1 MKVIGMIPARMG
13 SSRFPG
19 KPLEKILGIPMV
31 EHVYKRSQMSP
42 ILDGLFVVT
51 PDTEIKETVE
61 RFGGEAIMTSPLHD
75 RCTDRIAEA
84 MQEIEADIIVNIQGD
99 EPMLYPEIID
109 LSARPLIEDKSI
121 LCSNPIVKI
130 RSMETFNDRNQ
141 IKVVCNQQGFILF
154 MSREPIPTMVRM
166 GKNIPMYKQVCIM
179 PFRKDF
185 LITYN
190 QLPQTPLEKAESVD
204 MLRVLEHGY
213 QIKAV
218 EIPTETFSVDTPQ
231 DLLKVE
237 KLMKNDPLLKKYI
250 GSYRCS

>member
-31 EHVYKRSQMSP
+31 EHVYKRSEMSQK
-42 ILDGLFVVT
+42 LNGLFVAT
-51 PDTEIKETVE
+51 PDKEIMEIVE
-61 RFGGEAIMTSPLHD
+61 GFGGEAIMTSPLHD

-84 MQEIEADIIVNIQGD
+84 MENIEADIVVNIQGD
-99 EPMLYPEIID
+99 EPMLYPDIID
-109 LSARPLIEDKSI
+109 MSVKPLIEDDSI

-130 RSMETFNDRNQ
+130 HDIDTFNDRNQ
-141 IKVVCNQQGFILF
+141 IKVVCNQKSFIMF

-166 GKNIPMYKQVCIM
+166 GRKIPMLKQVCIM

-185 LITYN
+185 LVTYN
-190 QLPQTPLEKAESVD
+190 HLPQTPLEKAESVD
-204 MLRVLEHGY
+204 MLRVLENGY

-218 EIPTETFSVDTPQ
+218 EVPSETFSVDTPQ
-231 DLLKVE
+231 DLMKVE
-237 KLMKNDPLLKKYI
+237 KLMKNDPLVEKYI
-250 GSYRCS
+250 